1 MRNLSAAI
9 HWEAKWPPRMFRL
22 NRCCVRTQRSM
33 CEPSNYIS
41 MLSQYSGLHQK
52 LFSCVRCSHQEERHT
67 ITVLLNSTDAAFN
80 VNSLV
85 RYKNITPCFQK
96 KEKTPSEFHQKYI
109 LKTAALRQKNVT
121 EGCVRHGCS
130 DPSATQGAA

>member
-1 MRNLSAAI
+1 
-9 HWEAKWPPRMFRL
+9 
-22 NRCCVRTQRSM
+22 M

-85 RYKNITPCFQK
+85 RYKNITLYLSK
-96 KEKTPSEFHQKYI
+96 KRKHLRNFTKKHI
-109 LKTAALRQKNVT
+109 LKT
-121 EGCVRHGCS
+121 
-130 DPSATQGAA
+130 